1 MPRFPYPRNRLL
13 HLATLALLLAAPA
26 LQARTM
32 VPDLDVEGRRGD
44 IARLAKQ
51 RAQEKFSTADTDHD
65 GKLSKQE
72 VAARFP
78 YLADT
83 FEQHDKDGDGFL
95 SWEEFIGHDRWPK

>member
-1 MPRFPYPRNRLL
+1 MHRFPYRRKRFLQ
-13 HLATLALLLAAPA
+13 LATAALLLAAPA

-51 RAQEKFSTADTDHD
+51 RAQEKFAAADADHD

-72 VAARFP
+72 VAAKFP

-95 SWEEFIGHDRWPK
+95 SWEEFVGHDRWPK

>member
-1 MPRFPYPRNRLL
+1 MDRLPFRRNRVRHAAALV
-13 HLATLALLLAAPA
+13 LLLAAP
-26 LQARTM
+26 LVQARTM

-51 RAQEKFSTADTDHD
+51 RAQEKFAAADADHD

-72 VAARFP
+72 VAAKFP

-95 SWEEFIGHDRWPK
+95 SWEEFVGHDRWPK

>member
-1 MPRFPYPRNRLL
+1 MHCFPYHRKRFLQ
-13 HLATLALLLAAPA
+13 LAILGLLLAAPA

-51 RAQEKFSTADTDHD
+51 RAQEKFAAADADHD
-65 GKLSKQE
+65 GKLSKDE
-72 VAARFP
+72 VAAKFP